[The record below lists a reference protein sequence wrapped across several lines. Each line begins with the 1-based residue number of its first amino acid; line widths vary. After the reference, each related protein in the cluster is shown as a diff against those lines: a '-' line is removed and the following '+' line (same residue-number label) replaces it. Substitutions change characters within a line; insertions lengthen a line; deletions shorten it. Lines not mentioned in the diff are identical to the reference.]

1 MARNSP
7 ARFPS
12 IRTVM
17 IGPLRRRSSWPS
29 SLATALIGW
38 IGFTIVVPLALGYTG
53 PLGELFDAAVIC
65 AVTQTVV
72 LRLAF
77 NPLGLNRSLLA
88 GSAAGAISGA
98 VLSGLCVALFPV
110 VRPHPVIAIVTGVY
124 IGGAV
129 GIFLSYFHR
138 DDGHIEAEALA
149 TGVPVD
155 YGRDAHWLDP
165 FVYGAVAYE
174 LALLPRT
181 AEVAICAAVVGMIVG
196 VVAAGVSHFFLSRWN
211 NGLGTLLA
219 ATLAGTALGAASGL
233 LFRNYASGLPMPP
246 LTSGAAGGALTFL
259 VTATVGRRLALVES
273 GGVAA
278 QKQT

>member
-1 MARNSP
+1 
-7 ARFPS
+7 
-12 IRTVM
+12 M
-17 IGPLRRRSSWPS
+17 IGPFRRRSSWPS

-53 PLGELFDAAVIC
+53 PLAVLFEAAFIC
-65 AVTQTVV
+65 AVAQAVL

-77 NPLGLNRSLLA
+77 NPLRMDRSILA
-88 GSAAGAISGA
+88 GSGWGAISGA
-98 VLSGLCVALFPV
+98 ALAAACAGLFPD
-110 VRPHPVIAIVTGVY
+110 VRSHPFVAVITGVY
-124 IGGAV
+124 IGSAV
-129 GIFLSYFHR
+129 GTFLSYFHR
-138 DDGHIEAEALA
+138 DDRKIEAEALA
-149 TGVPVD
+149 MRVPVD

-219 ATLAGTALGAASGL
+219 ATLAGIALGAASGL